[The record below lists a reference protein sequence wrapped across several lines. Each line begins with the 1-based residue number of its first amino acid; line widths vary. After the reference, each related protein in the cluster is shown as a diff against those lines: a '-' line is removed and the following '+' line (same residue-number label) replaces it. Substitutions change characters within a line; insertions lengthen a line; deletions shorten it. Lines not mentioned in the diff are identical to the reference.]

1 MECIIETADVAE
13 IEGITAE
20 DGIENMSAT
29 KSEDQ
34 TTMDFHVQM
43 RGYTM
48 RDFESLV
55 VHAAAQQLLQGV
67 TFKKQISDE
76 VKAHADKRLNVEI
89 GAVMSDVMK
98 TTVISRGSENVT
110 LAQMIGMESRAYLT
124 QMVDGDGKAD
134 SSNYGKKMSRL
145 EWLAQKALRDLFKK
159 EIDAAFA
166 LLKTELSVAVSKQ
179 IEAAINAQRASIAD
193 ALGYEIKKSR

>member
-1 MECIIETADVAE
+1 MDAIIETEDVAE

-20 DGIENMSAT
+20 DGIEDLTAT
-29 KSEDQ
+29 KDEDQ

-67 TFKKQISDE
+67 TFKRQISDE
-76 VKAHADKRLNVEI
+76 VKAHADMRLNAEI
-89 GAVMSDVMK
+89 GA
-98 TTVISRGSENVT
+98 VISRGSENVT
-110 LAQMIGMESRAYLT
+110 LAQMIGMESRAYLA

-134 SSNYGKKMSRL
+134 SGGWGKRVSRL
-145 EWLAQKALRDLFKK
+145 EWLAERALRDLFKK

-166 LLKTELSVAVSKQ
+166 SLKSELSAAVSKQ
-179 IEAAINAQRASIAD
+179 IEAAVNAQRNSIAD